1 MSVSVAH
8 TFLQTFLA
16 GYRCNKPYLVIRNSR
31 PALQCL
37 RIFHHYGLVE
47 RYGHLA
53 NQWERRRFAPTV
65 SPATQQRFLLVWF
78 HRNAPDQTLRNQ
90 KRWLVERQAGDAPS
104 AKAPHRLEL
113 LRRPSA
119 RSQLRFTL
127 RQLKGQVPNLNAVY
141 ILETPMGVLTSREA
155 RNHNVGGNTI
165 AIL

>member
-90 KRWLVERQAGDAPS
+90 KRWLVE
-104 AKAPHRLEL
+104 L